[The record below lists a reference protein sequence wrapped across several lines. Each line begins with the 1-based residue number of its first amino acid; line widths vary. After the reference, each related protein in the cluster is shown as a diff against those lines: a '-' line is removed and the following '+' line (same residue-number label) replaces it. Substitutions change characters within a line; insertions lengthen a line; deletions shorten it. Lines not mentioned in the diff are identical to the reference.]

1 MRFFEEPH
9 GPFPSAMQPSPAQRI
24 DSRPAARRRGF
35 AFAELVVV
43 MAVMLVAVSIFSSTV
58 VSTARQRN
66 INREN
71 AIAADAAR
79 TAIEL
84 MRNEDFDKRYALF
97 NPDPMDDPDGPGTA
111 PGALFAVPGLN
122 VIPGTLGNMAGR
134 IELPVVD
141 TSGMGGPFQLRED
154 VVDPEMGLPRDL
166 SGDSVVDSA
175 DHALDYMLLPVRV
188 TIEWQGV
195 TGRRRF
201 QMFSL
206 LVDFGA

>member
-1 MRFFEEPH
+1 
-9 GPFPSAMQPSPAQRI
+9 MQPLPATGPHATR
-24 DSRPAARRRGF
+24 SAAGF

-43 MAVMLVAVSIFSSTV
+43 MAVMLVAISVFSSTV

-84 MRNEDFDKRYALF
+84 MRNEEFDEMYARF
-97 NPDPMDDPDGPGTA
+97 NRDPLDDPEGPGTA
-111 PGALFAVPGLN
+111 PGQLFAVPGLN
-122 VIPGTLGNMAGR
+122 LLPGSPGGMGGR

-141 TSGMGGPFQLRED
+141 VSGMGGPFELRED
-154 VVDPEMGLPRDL
+154 FVDAEMGMPRDL

-175 DHALDYMLLPVRV
+175 DHSSDYVLLPVRV
-188 TIEWQGV
+188 IVEWQGV

-201 QMFSL
+201 QMFTL
-206 LVDFGA
+206 LVEFSS